1 MNLESAGLSLD
12 LFKDDESARLSRFPA
27 LIVLIRLRINDI
39 PCVSRLIESKQGYG
53 RVKNRHPRYHLVDKQ
68 FYGSLISLHF
78 QSSWKP

>member
-12 LFKDDESARLSRFPA
+12 LFKDDELRLSRFPA

-53 RVKNRHPRYHLVDKQ
+53 RVKNRHSPVSFD
-68 FYGSLISLHF
+68 G
-78 QSSWKP
+78 